1 MLSTVRRAGVIL
13 KGGRFLSVQAKLPDL
28 VTFYCSWIDHTHSI
42 LTLPIF
48 SSTQPYDFGA
58 LEPVISAEIMQIHH
72 SKHHNAYVT
81 NLNLGMTKLEE
92 AVAKGDTSSIISLQ
106 QAIKFNGGGHL
117 NHSIFWQN
125 LAPVGKGG
133 GEMPSG
139 DLIKSIEAQYGSLE
153 NLQTAMSNACV
164 GVQGSGWGWLGYD
177 KLSSKLVITTS
188 ANQDPLQATTGHIPL
203 LGIGNDLFSKR
214 HNSH

>member
-1 MLSTVRRAGVIL
+1 
-13 KGGRFLSVQAKLPDL
+13 
-28 VTFYCSWIDHTHSI
+28 
-42 LTLPIF
+42 
-48 SSTQPYDFGA
+48 
-58 LEPVISAEIMQIHH
+58 MQIHH

-117 NHSIFWQN
+117 NHSIFWKN

-139 DLIKSIEAQYGSLE
+139 DLIKSIETQFGTLE
-153 NLQTAMSNACV
+153 NLQTAMSNATV
-164 GVQGSGWGWLGYD
+164 GVQGSGWGWLGYN
-177 KLSSKLVITTS
+177 KGENKLVITTC
-188 ANQDPLQATTGHIPL
+188 ANQDPLQATTGLVPL
-203 LGIGNDLFSKR
+203 LGIGNLR
-214 HNSH
+214 HKHIEYHSLTPHSFPPLVV